1 MTHKQGPDSAVD
13 APGDARGDAPEPE
26 HDRRSVLRGALALG
40 TVGIGGALAG
50 GAGAFSAAPAYAAQA
65 PVGSAQGSTPV
76 TGTSATRANAGVP
89 LGPAKAV
96 PVGGGVIYD
105 KEKIVVTQPT
115 AGVYKAFSAICT
127 HQKCVLASVKGG
139 TINCA
144 CHGGK
149 YSITDGSA
157 VHLPAKTPLPPK
169 TVTVTGG
176 NISVT

>member
-1 MTHKQGPDSAVD
+1 MTHNQGRDSAVD
-13 APGDARGDAPEPE
+13 ARVDALEPE

-40 TVGIGGALAG
+40 AVGVGGALAG
-50 GAGAFSAAPAYAAQA
+50 GAWTGTASAATNAA
-65 PVGSAQGSTPV
+65 P
-76 TGTSATRANAGVP
+76 VP
-89 LGPAKAV
+89 LGPASAI

-105 KEKIVVTQPT
+105 KAKVVVTQPT
-115 AGVYKAFSAICT
+115 AGVYKAFDATCT
-127 HQKCVLASVKGG
+127 HQKCLLASVKGG

-157 VHLPAKTPLPPK
+157 VHLPAKTPLPPR

-176 NISVT
+176 NVSVT

>member
-1 MTHKQGPDSAVD
+1 MNAAMRRTCSRS
-13 APGDARGDAPEPE
+13 PGQVRCLARA
-26 HDRRSVLRGALALG
+26 
-40 TVGIGGALAG
+40 
-50 GAGAFSAAPAYAAQA
+50 
-65 PVGSAQGSTPV
+65 
-76 TGTSATRANAGVP
+76 P
-89 LGPAKAV
+89 LGPASAI

-105 KEKIVVTQPT
+105 AAKVVVTQPT

-157 VHLPAKTPLPPK
+157 VHLPAQTPLPPSRSDRLNQ
-169 TVTVTGG
+169 VG
-176 NISVT
+176 